1 MTATISPQFRD
12 LTATECQELLARNKI
27 GRIAFSF
34 HDRVDIQPIHY
45 VSDGQWIFARTSS
58 GAKLATM
65 LHNPWCAFEVDEVR
79 DTFDWSS
86 VVIKGTFSILDPKVG
101 SLHTYQRADV
111 LLRQAI
117 PGTFTPQDPVAHRD
131 VIIGIFARE
140 TTGRMAQG

>member
-1 MTATISPQFRD
+1 MTATMVPQFRD
-12 LTATECQELLARNKI
+12 LTPAECQDLLSRSKI
-27 GRIAFSF
+27 GRIAFSY
-34 HDRVDIQPIHY
+34 HDRVDIQPLHY
-45 VSDGQWIFARTSS
+45 VSDGQWIFARTTS

-86 VVIKGTFSILDPKVG
+86 VVVKGTCSILDPKVG
-101 SLHTYQRADV
+101 SLHTFQRADM

-117 PGTFTPQDPVAHRD
+117 PHTFTSKDPVAHRD
-131 VIIGIFARE
+131 IIVGIFARE